1 MNKVQI
7 IHAESTVRLQRL
19 INDFIKD
26 KEIISISFT
35 SVHVYSPTNFY
46 ALITY
51 KENNKFNKEGTGYWI
66 TGVDEAGYEYGT
78 CSACGYVEQDA
89 FPRGDIPNYCSH
101 CGLKMIKK
109 RGR

>member
-1 MNKVQI
+1 MDKVKDAI
-7 IHAESTVRLQRL
+7 
-19 INDFIKD
+19 IKD
-26 KEIISISFT
+26 FEKSIDAWRGLATTDNMF
-35 SVHVYSPTNFY
+35 
-46 ALITY
+46 LIGCIDAYEKAIATV
-51 KENNKFNKEGTGYWI
+51 NQKFNKEGTGYWI
-66 TGVDEAGYEYGT
+66 MGVDEAGYEYGT

>member
-1 MNKVQI
+1 MDKVQI

-35 SVHVYSPTNFY
+35 SVHIYSPTDFY

-51 KENNKFNKEGTGYWI
+51 KEDNTNG
-66 TGVDEAGYEYGT
+66 
-78 CSACGYVEQDA
+78 
-89 FPRGDIPNYCSH
+89 
-101 CGLKMIKK
+101 
-109 RGR
+109 